1 MLSHL
6 DYGSSAIGGYKLPFL
21 AKEHFSYWGQ
31 ERIDYQ
37 WRIQDFEKGCKRS
50 TQPAILGVHDVRNLN
65 LLILNIYLQSF
76 ISSRSGSIE
85 EGEI

>member
-37 WRIQDFEKGCKRS
+37 WRIQDFEKGVQKANATSDFGSPLCKKSEPSHTQYLS
-50 TQPAILGVHDVRNLN
+50 TV
-65 LLILNIYLQSF
+65 IYL
-76 ISSRSGSIE
+76 ISKWQY
-85 EGEI
+85 